1 MARFNNNGE
10 EITSPF
16 LYCET
21 PQYRACLDIKQI
33 PEQLKRTGNVKVDF
47 NPCEDFRFMVA
58 KDKECNIDIYI
69 HTNPKHI
76 VNNLSIPIMFRKIRK
91 AMK

>member
-21 PQYRACLDIKQI
+21 PQYRACLDINHI
-33 PEQLKRTGNVKVDF
+33 PEEMKKSGNVKVDF
-47 NPCEDFRFMVA
+47 NPCKDFRFMVA

-76 VNNLSIPIMFRKIRK
+76 VNNLSIPIMFGKIKK
-91 AMK
+91 ALK